1 MVLLIAILCLQ
12 AFLINET
19 FGLLTPSMGPGY
31 ANGALQNNI
40 LAQTRLPGS
49 SIEAFPSVA
58 TPFINNIQVTPTI
71 SELVPS
77 LQYGDLTMGG
87 ELPIGGT
94 IKVCGCFPVYGM
106 IAVDG
111 ALPSAGSAVVDDV
124 FGRQSFEV
132 RCGNPLF

>member
-1 MVLLIAILCLQ
+1 MVRLIAILCLQ
-12 AFLINET
+12 AYFLTEA
-19 FGLLTPSMGPGY
+19 FGIPVGIPGAGC
-31 ANGALQNNI
+31 ANALP
-40 LAQTRLPGS
+40 TMLPGPA
-49 SIEAFPSVA
+49 IEAYSMA

-77 LQYGDLTMGG
+77 LQYGDMTMGG
-87 ELPIGGT
+87 DLPIGGT

-111 ALPSAGSAVVDDV
+111 ALPSAGTAVVDDL

-132 RCGNPLF
+132 RCGGPYF

>member
-1 MVLLIAILCLQ
+1 MVLLIALLFLQ
-12 AFLINET
+12 AFLNYGAFALPTPNAFGAAMLPGPIMET
-19 FGLLTPSMGPGY
+19 FP
-31 ANGALQNNI
+31 A
-40 LAQTRLPGS
+40 TR
-49 SIEAFPSVA
+49 
-58 TPFINNIQVTPTI
+58 TPFINSIQVTPTI

-111 ALPSAGSAVVDDV
+111 ALPSAGTAVVDDM
-124 FGRQSFEV
+124 FGRQAFEV
-132 RCGNPLF
+132 RCGNPFF

>member
-1 MVLLIAILCLQ
+1 MFQ
-12 AFLINET
+12 ET
-19 FGLLTPSMGPGY
+19 FGLPTPSMGPGC
-31 ANGALQNNI
+31 ANGALRNNM
-40 LAQTRLPGS
+40 LAQTILPGAP
-49 SIEAFPSVA
+49 IEAFPSVA
-58 TPFINNIQVTPTI
+58 TPFINSIQVTPTI

-77 LQYGDLTMGG
+77 LQYGDITMGG

-124 FGRQSFEV
+124 FGKQSLEV
-132 RCGNPLF
+132 RCGNPFY